1 METTENLEEQKVPSA
16 LEEKESAPP
25 VIERHFTIPLKGKH
39 PAQETNWIERI
50 VEGEGQPERLSVPV
64 HWSERS
70 ISIAYKHYMSAIDQ
84 HSIKRMLSRVY
95 TTITNWGIEDGVFET
110 ETEAQVFEEELAYV
124 LLNRLGTFN
133 SPVWY
138 NMGVEKHPLL
148 NACFLNSVEDCS
160 ESITDLACKEVN
172 IFKWGAGTGCNW
184 SKLRSS
190 KEKVRGGG
198 NASGPVSFMI
208 ANDVE
213 ASKWKSG
220 GKHRRAARLD
230 RLDIHHPDVL
240 EFIEVKRHYE
250 NMVRALVKAGW
261 STDMNDPLSTSNT
274 VPMQSTNISVGLSDV
289 FLNAVENDE
298 DWPLVLPTTG
308 EVHKVIKARAV
319 MRLIAECAHDC
330 GDPGVQFSDTI
341 NQWSF
346 IKDITIINT
355 SNPCQW
361 ANATIL
367 TPEGIRQ
374 FKDIDV
380 GSVIWSGRQWTK
392 VTKKTYNGRKTVY
405 AYYTTAGTFYGTKNH
420 HVISNGKKVRVK
432 DAEAIDIC
440 CANYNKTDEKLD
452 LQDIMDG
459 FVVGD
464 GSVHRASNDLIV
476 LYIGEHDTECTMGE
490 LISLMVKHRTG
501 INEYAWE
508 IKTTLKPRHLCSL
521 PKRKVPA
528 KFRKGSELKIRGFL
542 RGLYSANGSVCGG
555 RVTLKATSFKIIE
568 AVQEML
574 SSLGISS
581 YYTINNAHDVKFKNG
596 IYRCKKSYD
605 LNITRDR
612 NKFRE
617 SIGFIQE
624 AKRQWLH
631 DACKTPL
638 RSGSKKSYEIKGKK
652 NLGRHDVWDITVDA
666 PEHTYW
672 TGGLLVSNCGEVFNA
687 DNVSCNLA
695 NMNLLPSD
703 NNPLGD
709 EDIIQISKLFTTAL
723 DIMLDHGR
731 YPSPIIEETTKAF
744 RPLGVGWCNLGA
756 AILAQG
762 WPYDSR
768 EGRLWASHVTSLTTV
783 SACQQSMKIAKRRG
797 PFTSAEKCS
806 DSTSHVLRKHLEHAP
821 DQTTR
826 ALWQDLCLE
835 FNKGNLL
842 RNSALT
848 CAMPTG
854 TTGLLLD
861 AETTGPEPLVNLEV
875 SKKLS
880 YGGNLTLTARCLVL
894 GLKKLGYQNPEDL
907 SNKILANNSAV
918 GLVQEKHLPVF
929 DTALNDAQGR
939 YIKIDG
945 HLKMLAAIQPNIS
958 MGISKTVNMPSSC
971 TVEDIERTYMDAWR
985 LGLKS
990 LAVYRDGSKAI
1001 QIYGNDEDKEIP
1013 TAYAWGERKPL
1024 PHTRIGLIH
1033 KFDLDGTE
1041 VYLSAGMYEDGRLG
1055 EIWMTANKHG
1065 ATITGLLDSVAI
1077 AVSMALQHGAP
1088 LDHLAS
1094 KFKGMKF
1101 SPAGF
1106 CEGSFYTSL
1115 VDYVFR
1121 WLEDRFPG
1129 GQRATEENTEIPPA
1143 SASWSEGTTPSL
1155 LARGDLSSRE
1165 MCPNCGE
1172 FMIPNGVCQL
1182 CLGCGGTFGGC
1193 G

>member
-1 METTENLEEQKVPSA
+1 METTEKVEEQEVPSA

-25 VIERHFTIPLKGKH
+25 VIERHFTIPLNGKH
-39 PAQETNWIERI
+39 PAQETNWIDRI
-50 VEGEGQPERLSVPV
+50 VEGAGQPERLSVPA

-70 ISIAYKHYMSAIDQ
+70 ISIAYKHYMSAVDQ

-230 RLDIHHPDVL
+230 RLDVHHPDVL

-289 FLNAVENDE
+289 FLNAVENDD
-298 DWPLVLPTTG
+298 DWPLVLVTTG
-308 EVHKVIKARAV
+308 EVYKVVKARAV

-330 GDPGVQFSDTI
+330 GDPGVQYSDTI

-346 IKDITIINT
+346 IKDI
-355 SNPCQW
+355 
-361 ANATIL
+361 ATI
-367 TPEGIRQ
+367 
-374 FKDIDV
+374 
-380 GSVIWSGRQWTK
+380 
-392 VTKKTYNGRKTVY
+392 
-405 AYYTTAGTFYGTKNH
+405 TTAN
-420 HVISNGKKVRVK
+420 
-432 DAEAIDIC
+432 
-440 CANYNKTDEKLD
+440 
-452 LQDIMDG
+452 
-459 FVVGD
+459 
-464 GSVHRASNDLIV
+464 
-476 LYIGEHDTECTMGE
+476 
-490 LISLMVKHRTG
+490 
-501 INEYAWE
+501 
-508 IKTTLKPRHLCSL
+508 P
-521 PKRKVPA
+521 
-528 KFRKGSELKIRGFL
+528 
-542 RGLYSANGSVCGG
+542 
-555 RVTLKATSFKIIE
+555 
-568 AVQEML
+568 
-574 SSLGISS
+574 
-581 YYTINNAHDVKFKNG
+581 
-596 IYRCKKSYD
+596 
-605 LNITRDR
+605 
-612 NKFRE
+612 
-617 SIGFIQE
+617 
-624 AKRQWLH
+624 
-631 DACKTPL
+631 
-638 RSGSKKSYEIKGKK
+638 
-652 NLGRHDVWDITVDA
+652 
-666 PEHTYW
+666 
-672 TGGLLVSNCGEVFNA
+672 CGEVFNA

-703 NNPLGD
+703 NIPMGD
-709 EDIIQISKLFTTAL
+709 DDIIQISKLFTTAL

-731 YPSPIIEETTKAF
+731 YPAPIIEETTKAF

-756 AILAQG
+756 AILVQG

-783 SACQQSMKIAKRRG
+783 AACQQSMKMAKRRG

-821 DQTTR
+821 DQITR

-880 YGGNLTLTARCLVL
+880 YGGKLTLTARCLSL
-894 GLKKLGYQNPEDL
+894 GLKKLGYQNPEEL
-907 SNKILANNSAV
+907 SKKILDNNSAV
-918 GLVQEKHLPVF
+918 DLVQEKHLAVF
-929 DTALNDAQGR
+929 DTALKDSHGR
-939 YIKIDG
+939 FIQIDG

-958 MGISKTVNMPSSC
+958 MGISKTVNIPRSC

-985 LGLKS
+985 LGIKS

-1001 QIYGNDEDKEIP
+1001 QVYGNDETENTP
-1013 TAYAWGERKPL
+1013 TTYNWGERKPL
-1024 PHTRIGLIH
+1024 PYTRAGLIH

-1121 WLEDRFPG
+1121 WLEEHFPG
-1129 GQRATEENTEIPPA
+1129 GQRATEESAEVPPA
-1143 SASWSEGTTPSL
+1143 SGSWSEGDTPSL